1 MTYLKYQDRFEEIE
15 ALGNV
20 SMGRFML
27 REVLTKMAGTCKQCM
42 RDRMRC
48 TLRPLCPDRIFL
60 NILIALGA
68 ATSDL
73 PAFCYQV
80 HIRNLKA
87 YFKSG
92 ALRTHPFEPRY
103 PLRYFQSLIRKSGE
117 SEVSLE
123 TFAAYL
129 EKETG
134 SSVHSYSLENVWYFG
149 VGKGIFIVNL
159 EHKLV
164 SLDPDGDTV
173 LRPAL
178 EPLIIFLAEM
188 QRISAEILKDMDG
201 TWYLRFTC
209 PAMGAALMAK
219 ALTHRVMTL
228 KADWAY
234 VNVRSTKQETQI
246 LIGLDPAP
254 NKVMRLRTLRETI
267 LLLAGMAKDAS

>member
-27 REVLTKMAGTCKQCM
+27 REVLTKMAGTCQQCM

-80 HIRNLKA
+80 HLRNLKS
-87 YFKSG
+87 YFQSG
-92 ALRTHPFEPRY
+92 ALRNHPLEPRY
-103 PLRYFQSLIRKSGE
+103 PLRYFQSLIRKTGE
-117 SEVSLE
+117 SELKLE
-123 TFAAYL
+123 SFAAYL

-134 SSVHSYSLENVWYFG
+134 SKVHSYTLENVWYFG
-149 VGKGIFIVNL
+149 VGNGIFIVNL
-159 EHKLV
+159 EHQIV

-178 EPLIIFLAEM
+178 EPLITFLVQM
-188 QRISAEILKDMDG
+188 HGVNAEILKDMDG

-209 PAMGAALMAK
+209 PSMGEAMMAK
-219 ALTHRVMTL
+219 AVNHRVETI

-234 VNVRSTKQETQI
+234 VRVRITKREMQI

-254 NKVMRLRTLRETI
+254 NKVTRLRTLRETI
-267 LLLAGMAKDAS
+267 HLLADIAKAAS

>member
-87 YFKSG
+87 YFQSG
-92 ALRTHPFEPRY
+92 AVRTHPLEPRY

-117 SEVSLE
+117 AEMKIES
-123 TFAAYL
+123 FAAYL

-134 SSVHSYSLENVWYFG
+134 SLVHSYTLENVWYFG
-149 VGKGIFIVNL
+149 VGRGIFIVNL
-159 EHKLV
+159 EHQLV

-178 EPLIIFLAEM
+178 EPLITFLVQM
-188 QRISAEILKDMDG
+188 HGVSAEILKDMDG

-209 PAMGAALMAK
+209 PPMRAALVAK
-219 ALTHRVMTL
+219 AVNHRIQTL
-228 KADWAY
+228 QADWAY
-234 VNVRSTKQETQI
+234 VNLRSTKQETQI

-254 NKVMRLRTLRETI
+254 NKVTRLRTLRETI
-267 LLLAGMAKDAS
+267 HLLADIAKAAS